1 MREVLLLLKKEIRE
15 ETASVISL
23 DVVISGGHTWDYQ
36 SHPVGSF
43 GSNQNWGQQS
53 GRMKKHGVHDDLIK
67 LLIDPGLGFAFL

>member
-1 MREVLLLLKKEIRE
+1 MVLLLLIKETRE

-36 SHPVGSF
+36 SHPAGGL
-43 GSNQNWGQQS
+43 GSNQNWS